1 MDPGLPRYLLDTP
14 MDDSLESRR
23 SHTVSW
29 LAMALGPICWFGA
42 LLSSYALQPIAC
54 VYVPWL
60 LPGVTTCFLI
70 PLALSLLAAGR
81 KLFVRRGATDR
92 DHFIALLGVITPT
105 IFLIALLW
113 SAFAAIMFAPCQ

>member
-1 MDPGLPRYLLDTP
+1 MDG
-14 MDDSLESRR
+14 SLESPP
-23 SHTVSW
+23 SHRVSW
-29 LAMALGPICWFGA
+29 IAMALGPICWFGA

-60 LPGVTTCFLI
+60 LPAVTAGFLI
-70 PLALSLLAAGR
+70 PLALSLLAALP
-81 KLFVRRGATDR
+81 KLSRTQRASGR

-113 SAFAAIMFAPCQ
+113 SASAALMFAPCQ